1 MEQTSVESLIDSL
14 LPFLDRTKISDQ
26 MLQNIIEE
34 HLLKEKKQFEE
45 LKDFDTWKEWKN
57 RV

>member
-1 MEQTSVESLIDSL
+1 MEQTLVESLIDSL

>member
-45 LKDFDTWKEWKN
+45 YITNIKKLI
-57 RV
+57 